1 MIAKLK
7 GLIDTLGDDF
17 AIIDVGGVGYLV
29 FCSGRTLARLEAG
42 TAASLHVETHV
53 REDHIHL
60 YGFLDVQEREW
71 FNLLTTV
78 QGVGAK
84 VGLAILS
91 VASPEQL
98 LQTIAAQDK
107 AMLNRASGVGPKL
120 AVRIL
125 TELKDKAG
133 KIALG
138 GFGVSANTAQ
148 AVEAAAP
155 MPAQAGGVMED
166 AISALVNL
174 GYRRLEAFEAVGV
187 VARDLGEGADASTL
201 IRHALKRLGKELTR

>member
-7 GLIDTLGDDF
+7 GLIDSVGDDF
-17 AIIDVGGVGYLV
+17 AIVDVGGVGYLV
-29 FCSGRTLARLEAG
+29 FCSGKTLARLEVG
-42 TAASLHVETHV
+42 TAATLHVETHV

-60 YGFLDVQEREW
+60 YGFVEAAEREW

-84 VGLAILS
+84 VGLSILS
-91 VASPEQL
+91 VVTPDQL

-107 AMLNRASGVGPKL
+107 TSLTRANGVGPKL
-120 AVRIL
+120 AVRIV

-138 GFGVSANTAQ
+138 GFGSTVAGQPVSAGL
-148 AVEAAAP
+148 AP
-155 MPAQAGGVMED
+155 IATPAGGAMED

-187 VARDLGEGADASTL
+187 VARELGEGASSSAL
-201 IRHALKRLGKELTR
+201 ISHALKRLGKELAR

>member
-7 GLIDTLGDDF
+7 GLIDSVGEDF
-17 AIIDVGGVGYLV
+17 AVIDVNGVGYLV
-29 FCSGRTLARLEAG
+29 FCSAKTLGKLAVGEA
-42 TAASLHVETHV
+42 AALHIETHV

-60 YGFLDVQEREW
+60 YGFLEVAEREW

-84 VGLAILS
+84 VGLSILS
-91 VASPEQL
+91 AATPEQL

-107 AMLNRASGVGPKL
+107 VTLTRANGVGPKL

-138 GFGVSANTAQ
+138 GFAPAGVAQ
-148 AVEAAAP
+148 AVAGAAP
-155 MPAQAGGVMED
+155 MPQAAGGVMED

-174 GYRRLEAFEAVGV
+174 GYRRLEAFEAVGK
-187 VARDLGEGADASTL
+187 VAREQGEDANSSTL
-201 IRHALKRLGKELTR
+201 IRLALKQLGKDLAR

>member
-7 GLIDTLGDDF
+7 GLIDSLGDDF
-17 AIIDVGGVGYLV
+17 AVIDVGGVGYLV
-29 FCSGRTLARLEAG
+29 FCSGRTLGRLQTG
-42 TAASLHVETHV
+42 TAAALHVETHV

-60 YGFLDVQEREW
+60 YGFLEPGERDW

-84 VGLAILS
+84 VALAILS
-91 VASPEQL
+91 VAAPEQL

-107 AMLNRASGVGPKL
+107 VMLTRASGVGPKL
-120 AVRIL
+120 ALRIL

-133 KIALG
+133 KMSLG
-138 GFGVSANTAQ
+138 GFASSAGA
-148 AVEAAAP
+148 AVISTP
-155 MPAQAGGVMED
+155 VGDGGLMED

-174 GYRRLEAFEAVGV
+174 GYKRLEAFEAVGI
-187 VARDLGEGADASTL
+187 VAKELGEGADSSTL
-201 IRHALKRLGKELTR
+201 IRQALKRLGKDIMR

>member
-7 GLIDTLGDDF
+7 GLVDSVGEDF
-17 AIIDVGGVGYLV
+17 AVLDVNGVGYLV
-29 FCSGRTLARLEAG
+29 FCSAKTLARLAVGEA
-42 TAASLHVETHV
+42 AALHIETHV

-60 YGFLDVQEREW
+60 YGFVDVAEREW

-84 VGLAILS
+84 VGLSILS
-91 VASPEQL
+91 VATPEQL

-107 AMLNRASGVGPKL
+107 ATLTRASGVGPKL

-138 GFGVSANTAQ
+138 GFAPQSVAA
-148 AVEAAAP
+148 AVAGAAP
-155 MPAQAGGVMED
+155 MPADAGGVMED

-174 GYRRLEAFEAVGV
+174 GYRRLEAFEAVGK
-187 VARDLGEGADASTL
+187 VARDNEGADSSTL
-201 IRHALKRLGKELTR
+201 IRLSLKQLGKDMAR

>member
-7 GLIDTLGDDF
+7 GLIDSVGDDF
-17 AIIDVGGVGYLV
+17 AVVDVNGVGYLV
-29 FCSGRTLARLEAG
+29 FCSAKTLGRLAVG
-42 TAASLHVETHV
+42 QAAALHIETHV

-60 YGFLDVQEREW
+60 YGFLEVAEREW

-91 VASPEQL
+91 AVTPEQL
-98 LQTIAAQDK
+98 LQTIAAGDK
-107 AMLNRASGVGPKL
+107 ATLTRANGVGPKL

-138 GFGVSANTAQ
+138 GVVVPAGS
-148 AVEAAAP
+148 P
-155 MPAQAGGVMED
+155 PAQAGNAPIMAAQGAVMED

-174 GYRRLEAFEAVGV
+174 GYRRLEAFEAVGK
-187 VARDLGEGADASTL
+187 VARDNDGADSSTL
-201 IRHALKRLGKELTR
+201 IRLALKQLGKDLAR

>member
-7 GLIDTLGDDF
+7 GLIDSLGDDF
-17 AIIDVGGVGYLV
+17 AVIDVGGVGYLV
-29 FCSGRTLARLEAG
+29 FCSGRTLGRLQTG
-42 TAASLHVETHV
+42 TAAALHVETHV

-60 YGFLDVQEREW
+60 YGFLEPGERDW

-84 VGLAILS
+84 VALAILS
-91 VASPEQL
+91 VAAPEQL

-107 AMLNRASGVGPKL
+107 VMLTRASGVGPKL
-120 AVRIL
+120 ALRIL

-133 KIALG
+133 KMSLG
-138 GFGVSANTAQ
+138 GFASS
-148 AVEAAAP
+148 
-155 MPAQAGGVMED
+155 AGGASISTPVGDGGLMED

-174 GYRRLEAFEAVGV
+174 GYKRLEAFEAVGI
-187 VARDLGEGADASTL
+187 VAKELGEGADSSTL
-201 IRHALKRLGKELTR
+201 IRHALKRLGKDLVR